1 LKRIFFD
8 EFDRLRNGWWIL
20 IYLGLTIIASVLL
33 GSGAR
38 FLRHLGVGKAWFEP
52 FPFLITLAAAWAVTK
67 RRGESLA
74 SLGWRLDRRWLAE
87 LAWGTALGVVLI
99 ALAAGLTW
107 AAGGVGFELDPRR
120 AIWVLLRSFYAFF
133 LVALFEESLFR
144 GFCFQRMV
152 DGLGPWG
159 AQLVLAALFAL
170 AHWGNQ
176 GMQGGARVWG
186 TLNIALAAVLLGL
199 AYLRTRS
206 LALPVGIHLG
216 WNWAQGSVFG
226 FSVSGT
232 GVSAGWLHPVLRA
245 RPDWMTGGN
254 FGLEASVFGL
264 VAVMAGIALL
274 WSWRRAPAV

>member
-1 LKRIFFD
+1 MRRIFFD
-8 EFDRLRNGWWIL
+8 ERGSLRNGWWIL
-20 IYLGLTIIASVLL
+20 IYLVLLVVASVAL
-33 GSGAR
+33 GTGAR
-38 FLRHLGVGKAWFEP
+38 FLKRLGVGRAWFEP
-52 FPFLITLAAAWAVTK
+52 VPFLITLAAAWAVTRA
-67 RRGESLA
+67 RRERLA
-74 SLGWRLDRRWLAE
+74 DLGWRLDRRWLAE
-87 LAWGTALGVVLI
+87 LGWGTALGVVLI
-99 ALAAGLTW
+99 AAAAGLTW
-107 AAGGVGFELDPRR
+107 AAGGVRFELDPHR
-120 AIWVLLRSFYAFF
+120 AFRVLAYGLYTFL

-176 GMQGGARVWG
+176 GMHGSARIWG
-186 TLNIALAAVLLGL
+186 TLNIAMAAVLLGL

-232 GVSAGWLHPVLRA
+232 GASAGWLHPVLLP
-245 RPDWMTGGN
+245 RPEWVTGGA
-254 FGLEASVFGL
+254 FGLEASVFGVVVL
-264 VAVMAGIALL
+264 AGAIALL
-274 WSWRRAPAV
+274 GAWRRKAAV